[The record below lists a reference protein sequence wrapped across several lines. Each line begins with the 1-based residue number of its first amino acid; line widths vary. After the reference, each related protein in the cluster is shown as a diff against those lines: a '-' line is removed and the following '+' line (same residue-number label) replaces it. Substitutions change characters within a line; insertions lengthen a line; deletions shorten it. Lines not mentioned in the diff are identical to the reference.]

1 MIATLLSLFVTS
13 SVFAETD
20 ILISSN
26 TKPAPK
32 TVAEAINQTKAN
44 SEDLNHNNIRDD
56 VTAYI
61 ASLPDTAPQKRH

>member
-1 MIATLLSLFVTS
+1 MIATVFSLLVAS
-13 SVFAETD
+13 SVFAD
-20 ILISSN
+20 
-26 TKPAPK
+26 PAPK